1 MEYMNVS
8 MCVCIVDIKTY
19 CSRQYMLIAIAMCAV
34 CIIISQKLN
43 GKEIA
48 ARESNIWKLSADKEI
63 YVYYSEYSRNR
74 IK

>member
-48 ARESNIWKLSADKEI
+48 ARESNI
-63 YVYYSEYSRNR
+63 
-74 IK
+74 